1 MQTGY
6 KQFFYFEGTPGN
18 IDMTLVCK
26 FVYLPPH
33 PTEVILRSSSAVLQP
48 STTAS
53 KIDPFD
59 CNAFQATQ

>member
-1 MQTGY
+1 MQAEY
-6 KQFFYFEGTPGN
+6 KQFFYFEGIPGIIN
-18 IDMTLVCK
+18 MILVCK
-26 FVYLPPH
+26 SVYLPPH

-59 CNAFQATQ
+59 CSAFQATQ